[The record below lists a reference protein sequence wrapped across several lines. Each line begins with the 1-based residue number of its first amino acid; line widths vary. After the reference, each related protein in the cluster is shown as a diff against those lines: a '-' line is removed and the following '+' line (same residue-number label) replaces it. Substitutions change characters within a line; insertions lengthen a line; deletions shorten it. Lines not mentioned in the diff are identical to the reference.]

1 MVCGAGNWGYL
12 YVPYPRFA
20 PLCPNCC
27 VANVSWSKVERWGNN
42 ENKKMDQKQSR
53 AMAIGQITFKIY
65 LIVSAV
71 MFIGGVVGG
80 VTLALAGYQLP
91 GIN

>member
-1 MVCGAGNWGYL
+1 
-12 YVPYPRFA
+12 
-20 PLCPNCC
+20 
-27 VANVSWSKVERWGNN
+27 
-42 ENKKMDQKQSR
+42 
-53 AMAIGQITFKIY
+53 MAIGQITFKIY

>member
-1 MVCGAGNWGYL
+1 VLAA
-12 YVPYPRFA
+12 VA
-20 PLCPNCC
+20 STPLCPNCC
-27 VANVSWSKVERWGNN
+27 VAGVSWSKVEPWDNN
-42 ENKKMDQKQSR
+42 ENNKMDQKRSR
-53 AMAIGQITFKIY
+53 AMAIGQKTLKIY
-65 LIVSAV
+65 LIVSAI

>member
-1 MVCGAGNWGYL
+1 
-12 YVPYPRFA
+12 
-20 PLCPNCC
+20 
-27 VANVSWSKVERWGNN
+27 
-42 ENKKMDQKQSR
+42 MDQKHSR
-53 AMAIGQITFKIY
+53 ALAIGQKTLKIY
-65 LIVSAV
+65 LIVSAL